1 MEEIIGLLKGK
12 QVFERQ
18 KDKESNMCQEIL
30 KNLKNG
36 VQFLSSR
43 RWVEWRH
50 VDYKSLGHL
59 K

>member
-30 KNLKNG
+30 KNLKMAYSFCPQEDG
-36 VQFLSSR
+36 
-43 RWVEWRH
+43 
-50 VDYKSLGHL
+50 
-59 K
+59 